1 MKSLTIVGL
10 GNRGLLYGRSL
21 VETGLF
27 RVDHVFDLDRTRT
40 RNHFPTATHHEE
52 DFTTSKKLT
61 DVVIIAS
68 PDYTHYLYA
77 QHAIQLGYDILLEKP
92 IGMNLDDIQALKE
105 AMKGKQINTAVPY
118 VLRYSP
124 HFKKLKELIDQGKI
138 GEIVNM
144 QYNENVGYFHQAH
157 SYVRGNWRNHNLSA
171 PYLLAKSS
179 HDLDMI
185 SFLTGQQIKTI
196 KSFSSNHYFNKEN
209 FNPKTMANRCV
220 DCPQK
225 DRCIFS
231 ATTLYKGAGENLI
244 GHSKDLITWYSQHE
258 EYGRCVWNCDCD
270 MPDHHVSII
279 ELENGVHATLNI
291 SGFTND
297 ISRTIKVMGTKGE
310 MKMSLLDPQIILH
323 QFSKEP
329 IVIRIESVEG
339 GHGGADTLFIKELA
353 RCFYSNEKFS
363 PSIEEAIPSHE
374 VGLS

>member
-258 EYGRCVWNCDCD
+258 EYGRCV
-270 MPDHHVSII
+270 
-279 ELENGVHATLNI
+279 
-291 SGFTND
+291 
-297 ISRTIKVMGTKGE
+297 
-310 MKMSLLDPQIILH
+310 
-323 QFSKEP
+323 
-329 IVIRIESVEG
+329 
-339 GHGGADTLFIKELA
+339 
-353 RCFYSNEKFS
+353 
-363 PSIEEAIPSHE
+363 
-374 VGLS
+374 

>member
-27 RVDHVFDLDRTRT
+27 RVDHVFDLDRSRT
-40 RNHFPTATHHEE
+40 RNHFPTATHHEK
-52 DFTTSKKLT
+52 DFTKSKKLT

-185 SFLTGQQIKTI
+185 SFLTGQQIKPLRVSRRSLFQQGKPI
-196 KSFSSNHYFNKEN
+196 
-209 FNPKTMANRCV
+209 PKRWLTVV
-220 DCPQK
+220 DCPQN
-225 DRCIFS
+225 IVVSFS
-231 ATTLYKGAGENLI
+231 NHLQRRREKLNRTFQRFNNL
-244 GHSKDLITWYSQHE
+244 
-258 EYGRCVWNCDCD
+258 V
-270 MPDHHVSII
+270 
-279 ELENGVHATLNI
+279 
-291 SGFTND
+291 
-297 ISRTIKVMGTKGE
+297 
-310 MKMSLLDPQIILH
+310 
-323 QFSKEP
+323 
-329 IVIRIESVEG
+329 
-339 GHGGADTLFIKELA
+339 
-353 RCFYSNEKFS
+353 
-363 PSIEEAIPSHE
+363 
-374 VGLS
+374 